1 MATRP
6 SQESPSLPK
15 TIRLLGKDI
24 AITQEKPADTDD
36 DDLGSWNDNTLLVYV
51 KPGQLP
57 IEEIDTLVHEAVHGI
72 SYIMDLDLE
81 ERQVRL
87 LGSALTALLQDNP
100 EFAAFITRPVSRTRS

>member
-1 MATRP
+1 MATR
-6 SQESPSLPK
+6 QIQDSPSLPK

-24 AITQEKPADTDD
+24 AVTQEKPADTDD
-36 DDLGSWNDNTLLVYV
+36 DDLGSWNDISLLVYV
-51 KPGQLP
+51 KPDQLP
-57 IEEIDTLVHEAVHGI
+57 IEEIDTLVHEAIHGI

-100 EFAAFITRPVSRTRS
+100 EFAAFITRPVSRTKS